1 MQNRNTNA
9 RISAIQTGTISK
21 LTPLKHIYCGGFMS
35 RCCKMSQKTRA
46 IAAVPKKTPQY
57 ATYSGGF
64 CTHHKKIAVIVKI
77 SCSVCVCVFMLL
89 ILL

>member
-64 CTHHKKIAVIVKI
+64 CTRKKNKKNKTATVVQI
-77 SCSVCVCVFMLL
+77 SCSVLNFTMK
-89 ILL
+89 I